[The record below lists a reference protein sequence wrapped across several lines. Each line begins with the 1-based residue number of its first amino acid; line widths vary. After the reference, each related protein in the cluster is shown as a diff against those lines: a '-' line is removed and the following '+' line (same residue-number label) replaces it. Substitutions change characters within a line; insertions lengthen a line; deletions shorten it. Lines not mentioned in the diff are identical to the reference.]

1 MSEIIVLNTPESLL
15 KAQSALVEMLSDG
28 KPVRMK
34 LTKTASRS
42 LSQNA
47 LYWKW
52 NTELSEQIK
61 TRTGQEHDTETVHEY
76 FKLKFCPQKQVLF
89 GKSNLKLQSTTRLD
103 KGEFTFYLNQI
114 EQWAVNLGFRLT
126 IPEDSEYRNLMRL
139 QNDQ

>member
-1 MSEIIVLNTPESLL
+1 MEMIVTNLPESLL
-15 KAQSALVEMLSDG
+15 RAQVSLVDMLADG

-34 LTKTASRS
+34 LTKAASRS

-61 TRTGQEHDTETVHEY
+61 TRTGQEHDSETVHEY

-89 GKSNLKLQSTTRLD
+89 GKSNLRIQSTTRLD

-114 EQWAVNLGFRLT
+114 EQWAVNLGFKLT
-126 IPEDSEYRNLMRL
+126 IPEDSEYRNLMRM
-139 QNDQ
+139 QNE

>member
-1 MSEIIVLNTPESLL
+1 MSELIVLNTPESLI
-15 KAQSALVEMLSDG
+15 KAQVALVDMLADG

-34 LTKTASRS
+34 LTKTAKRS

-52 NTELSEQIK
+52 CSELSEQIK
-61 TRTGQEHDTETVHEY
+61 QRTGQEHDAETVHEY
-76 FKLKFCPQKQVLF
+76 FKLKFCPQKEVLF

-114 EQWAVNLGFRLT
+114 EQWSVNLGFRLT
-126 IPEDSEYRNLMRL
+126 IPEDSEYRELMRV
-139 QNDQ
+139 QDE